1 MTKISIIAAIAEMNA
16 IGQNNDL
23 LAYIPN
29 DLKRFKALTSSHTI
43 IMGRKTF
50 DTLPKGA
57 LPNRR
62 NIVIS
67 RNTDLQLPGAEVVN
81 SPEAA
86 LELCQDQSEVF
97 VIGGATIYDAFLP
110 KTDKMYFTMIN
121 EFFND
126 ADTFFPDFEMS
137 EWREIYKEEITDD
150 DKTGFNYTYLDLER
164 RKNIS

>member
-1 MTKISIIAAIAEMNA
+1 MTKISIIVAIAKLNA

-29 DLKRFKALTSSHTI
+29 DLKRFKALTTGYTI

-50 DTLPKGA
+50 DSLPNGA

-67 RNTDLQLPGAEVVN
+67 NNSCLQLKGAEVVN

-86 LELCQDQSEVF
+86 LELCKDEDEIF
-97 VIGGATIYDAFLP
+97 VIGGATIYEAFLS
-110 KTDKMYFTMIN
+110 KASKLYLTVIDQ
-121 EFFND
+121 FFND
-126 ADTFFPDFEMS
+126 ADTFFPEIS
-137 EWREIYKEEITDD
+137 EDEWIETYREEITDD
-150 DKTGFNYTYLDLER
+150 NQNDFNYTFLDLER
-164 RKNIS
+164 K

>member
-1 MTKISIIAAIAEMNA
+1 MTRISIIVAIAKLNA

-29 DLKRFKALTSSHTI
+29 DLKRFKALTTSYTI

-50 DTLPKGA
+50 DSLPNGA

-67 RNTDLQLPGAEVVN
+67 RNTDLKIEDVEVVS

-86 LELCQDQSEVF
+86 LALCENETEVF
-97 VIGGATIYDAFLP
+97 IIGGATIYEALLP
-110 KTDKMYFTMIN
+110 KANKLYLTLIDQ
-121 EFFND
+121 FFNE
-126 ADTFFPDFEMS
+126 ADTFFPDYEES
-137 EWREIYKEEITDD
+137 EWSETYREEVMNDD
-150 DKTGFNYTYLDLER
+150 RNDFNYTYLDLER
-164 RKNIS
+164 K